1 MAWLWAHREINKQK
15 SNLDLSPG
23 WQRRCF
29 VRRSFF
35 ITFVCLKN
43 FSHLPPLLCSMAFYC
58 TLTFYCKLRTT
69 EQPSEVAH
77 QPASCLWLQVAHRS
91 FWASSSI
98 TFPGPQICKTINIA
112 SDQLFSRSLSSQ
124 PSQILSL
131 LDLLIYCFSYQ
142 RSFLST
148 SYLHMFPLTLAV
160 PRFFNDANHLLSLLF
175 LSQFWQRNFFQLC
188 SQTVQYALFSPLPQA
203 VYASVLHSVYPP
215 FFHLILKLHSTKS
228 KQKARKPCIWP
239 DHSSAYPP
247 AKPSSSSLANSLR
260 RANRSHSGNTPGAGN
275 DCDPLSWLYLM
286 SLEQSQA
293 LLSVYNINTPQA
305 TKT

>member
-58 TLTFYCKLRTT
+58 TLTFYCKIRTT

-112 SDQLFSRSLSSQ
+112 SDQLFSRLPLFPAITNSITPG
-124 PSQILSL
+124 PSDI
-131 LDLLIYCFSYQ
+131 
-142 RSFLST
+142 
-148 SYLHMFPLTLAV
+148 
-160 PRFFNDANHLLSLLF
+160 LLF
-175 LSQFWQRNFFQLC
+175 LPVIFSQHLLPPYVSFNLSC
-188 SQTVQYALFSPLPQA
+188 STFL
-203 VYASVLHSVYPP
+203 
-215 FFHLILKLHSTKS
+215 
-228 KQKARKPCIWP
+228 
-239 DHSSAYPP
+239 
-247 AKPSSSSLANSLR
+247 
-260 RANRSHSGNTPGAGN
+260 
-275 DCDPLSWLYLM
+275 
-286 SLEQSQA
+286 
-293 LLSVYNINTPQA
+293 
-305 TKT
+305 